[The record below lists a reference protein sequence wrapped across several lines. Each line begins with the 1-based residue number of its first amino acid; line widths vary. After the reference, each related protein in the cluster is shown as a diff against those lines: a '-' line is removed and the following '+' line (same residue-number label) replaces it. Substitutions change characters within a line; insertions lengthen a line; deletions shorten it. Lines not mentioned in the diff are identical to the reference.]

1 MKKINTN
8 LSTLAEGALQERF
21 DHAVAQVTENILD
34 VNTDPK
40 KKRKITITITMAALD
55 DIRDQMV
62 MMTEVK
68 PTLVPRDPVGTR
80 VLIEG
85 NGQDVFANELRSGQ
99 KGQMFFDPADSQ
111 LKDDK
116 GKPVEEIEKEQAST
130 QVKESGEIIKFIDD
144 KKAKS
149 N

>member
-21 DHAVAQVTENILD
+21 DHAIAQVTENILD

-40 KKRKITITITMAALD
+40 KKRKITITLTMNTLD

-62 MMTEVK
+62 MGAEIKT
-68 PTLVPRDPVGTR
+68 TLAPREPVNTR

-85 NGQDVFANELRSGQ
+85 NGKDVFANELKSGQ

-116 GKPVEEIEKEQAST
+116 GKPVEEIEKEQ
-130 QVKESGEIIKFIDD
+130 VKESGEIIKFIDD

>member
-21 DHAVAQVTENILD
+21 DHAIAQVTENILD

-40 KKRKITITITMAALD
+40 KKRKITITLTMNTLD

-62 MMTEVK
+62 MGAEIKT
-68 PTLVPRDPVGTR
+68 TLAPREPVSTR

-85 NGQDVFANELRSGQ
+85 NGKDVFANELKSGQ

-116 GKPVEEIEKEQAST
+116 GKPVEEIEKEQ
-130 QVKESGEIIKFIDD
+130 VKESGEIIKFIDD